1 MLAAEQRMSHGPAR
15 GECGGSK
22 TGALSQGWSG
32 TGQSSPH
39 WAAAQG
45 QPGKGTGVS
54 LGFLPSSN
62 GCMIQ
67 PPSSFEIGQEAAA
80 SLQHPHQVHSDS
92 RSPARSCTLAFLD
105 VLPLLARSQSRK

>member
-1 MLAAEQRMSHGPAR
+1 MREPRSAR
-15 GECGGSK
+15 GEHGGSK

-32 TGQSSPH
+32 TGQSRPR
-39 WAAAQG
+39 WAVAQG
-45 QPGKGTGVS
+45 PPGKGTGVS
-54 LGFLPSSN
+54 LGFLPSSH

-80 SLQHPHQVHSDS
+80 SLRHPRQAHSDP

-105 VLPLLARSQSRK
+105 VLPLFACSQSRK

>member
-1 MLAAEQRMSHGPAR
+1 MVLGAEQHVSHGPAR

-80 SLQHPHQVHSDS
+80 ILQHPHQV
-92 RSPARSCTLAFLD
+92 
-105 VLPLLARSQSRK
+105 Q